1 MCFKTRRILGSFS
14 KSSTHT
20 YGQRSSKSPPPSRGS
35 AGGVFQ
41 APKLLLRVRPNKI
54 SYIKIACGPSSSG
67 RTYCPGVLLSLRGI
81 CRLVWRARG
90 RQNVL
95 HSLRTRQT
103 LTTRDCLPPPPSR
116 HSYSNPPP
124 ATTQFDPV
132 LIQTI
137 QAEVAESLVALS
149 VSCVPYYKSTHLLRA
164 CHKAVAPSEFR
175 NLKVNYIKETFP
187 RPAACHISR
196 RRETHNES
204 LTHTASAPPR
214 HGR

>member
-1 MCFKTRRILGSFS
+1 MWAFIVGADPLSPRTFIITRHLPACLVGERPTKCAPFTLHSANIDN
-14 KSSTHT
+14 
-20 YGQRSSKSPPPSRGS
+20 QR
-35 AGGVFQ
+35 
-41 APKLLLRVRPNKI
+41 
-54 SYIKIACGPSSSG
+54 
-67 RTYCPGVLLSLRGI
+67 LSLPT
-81 CRLVWRARG
+81 
-90 RQNVL
+90 
-95 HSLRTRQT
+95 H
-103 LTTRDCLPPPPSR
+103 
-116 HSYSNPPP
+116 HSYSNRPP

-149 VSCVPYYKSTHLLRA
+149 VSCVPYYKPTHLLRA
-164 CHKAVAPSEFR
+164 CHIKAVAPSEFR